1 MRISIYFLSV
11 TTTCSFP
18 VMQPD
23 ETFLIYNKS
32 TISTKHITR
41 GKKKPTKT
49 NVLELLPKSN
59 RMIFHKEI
67 KVVCVITIPFF
78 NALGLKQSFQIRS
91 WNRTSSLKWKDL
103 FALNGSTE
111 DDKALSQ
118 TEFEVAVS
126 EIRTK
131 RCRKDK
137 CFSKCKWD
145 LVQHKGCKG
154 WDKFWT
160 WLYVNQL
167 TWWSYSSLTEIRIW
181 LYSFEMAQYHR
192 ISLLHVFMLIYY
204 YIRKGKIVSG
214 FIF

>member
-1 MRISIYFLSV
+1 MLPQLALSQLCNQTRHFWFTTKAQFLQN
-11 TTTCSFP
+11 TLR
-18 VMQPD
+18 
-23 ETFLIYNKS
+23 EE
-32 TISTKHITR
+32 
-41 GKKKPTKT
+41 KKKPTKT

-78 NALGLKQSFQIRS
+78 NALGLKESFQIRS
-91 WNRTSSLKWKDL
+91 WNRTLSLKWKDL
-103 FALNGSTE
+103 FALNGSTD

-131 RCRKDK
+131 RRRKDK

-160 WLYVNQL
+160 WLYLNQL

-181 LYSFEMAQYHR
+181 LYSFEMA
-192 ISLLHVFMLIYY
+192 
-204 YIRKGKIVSG
+204 
-214 FIF
+214 